1 MARHHAAH
9 ARSGLGRY
17 TPPGRIR
24 PAHAAPSAP
33 GHLARRAGVLLGSGV
48 LASAGL
54 LGLSAGSA
62 SAAVDGAGAVA
73 PPTDCFPAPGTVDA
87 FGNSA
92 CAIGT
97 SGEAG
102 ASAAFIGADDFNNS
116 ALATVIGSLGGSA
129 TAAAADFAA
138 DSDHNVAVA
147 VAAGGIT
154 VVLPV
159 VGNFTLGTVGATAG
173 SSSVEAFRDSAVA
186 VGNGDIVSLA
196 EAGNDS
202 GLNARNSASA
212 SAGYLSQAVA
222 AAANGGDDNFANAAS
237 AIAQLGGQAFANAAG
252 AVDIILGSGP
262 YDILNVVDDSTGNT
276 ADAAASLGGIA
287 NANAGTG
294 GGACGAATVTT
305 CITNQHHNFAQATAN
320 LGTATATAGGYKSYE
335 YNNSAQAGVLVGG
348 SATATAG
355 DCITGGC
362 GGSNNTATASASFG
376 GTASADVSGNTTGYA
391 VSNSAGTTT
400 SVTETDTSSSL
411 SSSAPVPGGM
421 GFGYDASGNWVASLN
436 FNGTDKTFSN
446 VGNG

>member
-1 MARHHAAH
+1 
-9 ARSGLGRY
+9 
-17 TPPGRIR
+17 
-24 PAHAAPSAP
+24 
-33 GHLARRAGVLLGSGV
+33 VLLGTGV

-54 LGLSAGSA
+54 LGLSGGSA
-62 SAAVDGAGAVA
+62 GADAIAFA
-73 PPTDCFPAPGTVDA
+73 PPTTCPPTAGTVDLE
-87 FGNSA
+87 GNSA

-97 SGEAG
+97 SGSAE
-102 ASAAFIGADDFNNS
+102 ASAAFPSTDSFNNS
-116 ALATVIGSLGGSA
+116 ALATVIGSLGGSPL
-129 TAAAADFAA
+129 AAAAD
-138 DSDHNVAVA
+138 DSLHSDRNVAIA

-159 VGNFTLGTVGATAG
+159 LGSFTLGTVAALAANGGSDTYRDTATAL
-173 SSSVEAFRDSAVA
+173 
-186 VGNGDIVSLA
+186 GNGDIISLA
-196 EAGNDS
+196 EAGNES
-202 GLNARNSASA
+202 FGLDAGNSAFA

-222 AAANGGDDNFANAAS
+222 AASNGGLDNFGNAAS

-252 AVDIILGSGP
+252 SVNALALDPFGIVT
-262 YDILNVVDDSTGNT
+262 NVFDSTDNT
-276 ADAAASLGGIA
+276 ADAAASLGGVAI
-287 NANAGTG
+287 ANAGTG
-294 GGACGAATVTT
+294 LGICGGSGVVIAAPVG

-320 LGTATATAGGYKSYE
+320 LGTATATAGGSKSYE

-355 DCITGGC
+355 DCVTSGC

>member
-1 MARHHAAH
+1 V
-9 ARSGLGRY
+9 
-17 TPPGRIR
+17 
-24 PAHAAPSAP
+24 PS
-33 GHLARRAGVLLGSGV
+33 HLARRAGVLLGTGV

-54 LGLSAGSA
+54 LGLSASSTGAVVDGASA
-62 SAAVDGAGAVA
+62 SA
-73 PPTDCFPAPGTVDA
+73 PPTTCPPTAGTVDLA
-87 FGNSA
+87 GNSA

-97 SGEAG
+97 SGLAE
-102 ASAAFIGADDFNNS
+102 ASAAAPGADDFNNS
-116 ALATVIGSLGGSA
+116 ALATVIGSLGGFA
-129 TAAAADFAA
+129 TAAAADFAV
-138 DSDHNVAVA
+138 DSDHNVAIA
-147 VAAGGIT
+147 VSAGGIT

-159 VGNFTLGTVGATAG
+159 VGAFELGTTDAFAGTGDPITAPTD
-173 SSSVEAFRDSAVA
+173 EAFRDLATA
-186 VGNGDIVSLA
+186 IGNGDIISIA

-202 GLNARNSASA
+202 GLNAANTAFS

-222 AAANGGDDNFANAAS
+222 AAANGGDDNFRNAAS
-237 AIAQLGGQAFANAAG
+237 AIAQLGGSAFANAAG
-252 AVDIILGSGP
+252 SVSDSFGTWGAIDSFVT
-262 YDILNVVDDSTGNT
+262 DSTGNT
-276 ADAAASLGGIA
+276 ADAAASLGGVAI
-287 NANAGTG
+287 ANAGTFG
-294 GGACGAATVTT
+294 IGSKS
-305 CITNQHHNFAQATAN
+305 NQHNNTAQATAN

>member
-1 MARHHAAH
+1 V
-9 ARSGLGRY
+9 
-17 TPPGRIR
+17 
-24 PAHAAPSAP
+24 PS
-33 GHLARRAGVLLGSGV
+33 HLARRAGVLLGSGV

-62 SAAVDGAGAVA
+62 GAQGAYASA
-73 PPTDCFPAPGTVDA
+73 PPTTCPPTAGTVDLE
-87 FGNSA
+87 GNTA

-97 SGEAG
+97 SGGAE
-102 ASAAFIGADDFNNS
+102 ASAAEGTSGNSFDNS

-129 TAAAADFAA
+129 TAAAAD
-138 DSDHNVAVA
+138 DSDHSDGNVAIA

-154 VVLPV
+154 DPFFPLGPM
-159 VGNFTLGTVGATAG
+159 NLGTVVAAAG
-173 SSSVEAFRDSAVA
+173 NLSTDTYRDTAVA
-186 VGNGDIVSLA
+186 VGNGDIFSLA

-202 GLNARNSASA
+202 VGLDAGNSASA
-212 SAGYLSQAVA
+212 SAGYLSEAVA
-222 AAANGGDDNFANAAS
+222 AASNDGLDNFGNAAS
-237 AIAQLGGQAFANAAG
+237 AIAQLGGAAFANAAG
-252 AVDIILGSGP
+252 SVNLEAYLLGDPFG
-262 YDILNVVDDSTGNT
+262 IVTNVEDSTDNT
-276 ADAAASLGGIA
+276 ADAAASLGGLAI
-287 NANAGTG
+287 ANAGTG
-294 GGACGAATVTT
+294 GGACGEATVTT

-348 SATATAG
+348 TATATAG
-355 DCITGGC
+355 DCITSGC

>member
-1 MARHHAAH
+1 
-9 ARSGLGRY
+9 
-17 TPPGRIR
+17 
-24 PAHAAPSAP
+24 
-33 GHLARRAGVLLGSGV
+33 V

-62 SAAVDGAGAVA
+62 GASAIAFA
-73 PPTDCFPAPGTVDA
+73 PPTTCPPAAGTSDGN
-87 FGNSA
+87 GNSA

-97 SGEAG
+97 SG
-102 ASAAFIGADDFNNS
+102 SAYADSADPSYGSEFNNS
-116 ALATVIGSLGGSA
+116 ALATVIGSLGGMASA
-129 TAAAADFAA
+129 IVADY
-138 DSDHNVAVA
+138 SDHSDGNVAIA
-147 VAAGGIT
+147 VAAGGIMVT
-154 VVLPV
+154 LPAPF
-159 VGNFTLGTVGATAG
+159 GTITLGTVAALAANE
-173 SSSVEAFRDSAVA
+173 SDDAYRDTAVA
-186 VGNGDIVSLA
+186 VGNGDVISLA
-196 EAGNDS
+196 EAGNDA
-202 GLNARNSASA
+202 GLNAANSASA
-212 SAGYLSQAVA
+212 SAGYLGQAVA
-222 AAANGGDDNFANAAS
+222 AAANGGSDNFRNAAS

-252 AVDIILGSGP
+252 SVDLFLGSGP
-262 YDILNVVDDSTGNT
+262 YDLLTEVADSTDNT
-276 ADAAASLGGIA
+276 ADAAASLGGLAIA
-287 NANAGTG
+287 DAGTG
-294 GGACGAATVTT
+294 GTDFGCFDQPDT
-305 CITNQHHNFAQATAN
+305 CIIDQHHNTAQATAN
-320 LGTATATAGGYKSYE
+320 LGTATATAGGFKSYE

-355 DCITGGC
+355 DCATGGC